1 MKGYVDGF
9 DWYNAEA
16 MKYWSIPS
24 SYNEEKGKT
33 EIKNAIFSGQY
44 YGALKVDG
52 YYQRLIKDE
61 DGNCFMVAR
70 SKNVKGE
77 PTNKYDWVPQ
87 LHKFMDSLPN
97 GTVLL
102 SECYLRGNE
111 GSQKITSLLGCLKE
125 KCIERQKKDQYLSF
139 YIFDICAYDGK
150 NLINTPFKERIN
162 ILTNLSLKYKTA
174 PLNSVC
180 SCIAWAEYFYGETL
194 WNELQNYLA
203 SGREGIVITRED
215 CPIYFKRTPAHMTIK
230 VKKELKESL
239 DCFFTGRATPPTRI
253 YSGISLPSWEYWE
266 DPITKEKLKGNYYR
280 EYMNGAPIEPV
291 TKSYFNGMA
300 GSLEIGV
307 LRDGKVYPIGY
318 LSGLSDEIK
327 SNYKD
332 YTGKCLEVGAMQFT
346 DGNNALRHA
355 KMIRLR
361 PDLNIEDCTWEKLG
375 L

>member
-1 MKGYVDGF
+1 M
-9 DWYNAEA
+9 YNFHNLEPQ
-16 MKYWSIPS
+16 KYWTFGASAKVDPRV
-24 SYNEEKGKT
+24 EA
-33 EIKNAIFSGQY
+33 KNMIFSGNY
-44 YGALKVDG
+44 IGARKIDG
-52 YYQRLIKDE
+52 AFYKFWKDE
-61 DGNCFMVAR
+61 NGNMELLGR
-70 SKNVKGE
+70 SKGVNGDYL
-77 PTNKYDWVPQ
+77 NKIDWVPQ
-87 LHKFMDSLPN
+87 LNSFFEALPN
-97 GTVLL
+97 GTCLIG
-102 SECYLRGNE
+102 EIYFPNNE
-111 GSQKITSLLGCLKE
+111 GSNHVTSIMGCLKE
-125 KCIERQKKDQYLSF
+125 KAISRQENGDKLHY
-139 YIFDICAYDGK
+139 YIFDVLAYNGESLFDK
-150 NLINTPFKERIN
+150 VIETRIQFLQMIMQATCETHNTYIDFARYYE
-162 ILTNLSLKYKTA
+162 
-174 PLNSVC
+174 
-180 SCIAWAEYFYGETL
+180 GEEL
-194 WNELQNYLA
+194 WNKLQTILA
-203 SGREGIVITRED
+203 EGGEGIVITKKGT
-215 CPIYFKRTPAHMTIK
+215 CYQPGKRPARQTLK
-230 VKKELKESL
+230 VKRELQESL

-291 TKSYFNGMA
+291 TKSYFNEMA

-346 DGNNALRHA
+346 EDNALRHA

>member
-1 MKGYVDGF
+1 MKGYVDNI
-9 DWYNAEA
+9 DWLNAEA
-16 MKYWSIPS
+16 MKYWSCPA
-24 SYNEEKGKT
+24 SYTKEKSQT
-33 EIKNAIFSGQY
+33 EIKNAIFSNKY
-44 YGALKVDG
+44 VGALKVDG
-52 YYQRLIKDE
+52 YYQRLVKDE
-61 DGNCFMVAR
+61 DGNCFMIAR
-70 SKNVKGE
+70 TKNVKGE
-77 PTNKYDWVPQ
+77 PTNKYEWVPQ
-87 LHKFMDSLPN
+87 LHKFMNDLPN

-102 SECYLRGNE
+102 SECYLPNNE
-111 GSQKITSLLGCLKE
+111 GSQKITSLLGCLRD
-125 KCIERQKKDQYLSF
+125 KCIERQKNTGWLNF
-139 YIFDICAYDGK
+139 YIFDVCAYYNK
-150 NLINTPFKERIN
+150 SLVNSPIEERITILNDIEEGYHNYTN
-162 ILTNLSLKYKTA
+162 INFAHYYRGKEL
-174 PLNSVC
+174 
-180 SCIAWAEYFYGETL
+180 WDTL
-194 WNELQNYLA
+194 QTYLA
-203 SGREGIVITRED
+203 DGREGMVITRED

-230 VKKELKESL
+230 VKKELQESL
-239 DCFFTGRATPPTRI
+239 DCFFTGRATSPTRI

-327 SNYKD
+327 SNYKE

-346 DGNNALRHA
+346 EGNNALRHA